1 MQKFSKFILFSLIA
15 LYFCKLTVGNKVYYG
30 KIKQN
35 SIVSTSPSILPSI
48 KVSANPMVSPSFG
61 FIQMGLLGVML

>member
-1 MQKFSKFILFSLIA
+1 MQKFSKFLLFSLIA

-35 SIVSTSPSILPSI
+35 SIVSASPTVLPVPIVTPTGIMSQAPFIL
-48 KVSANPMVSPSFG
+48 
-61 FIQMGLLGVML
+61 